1 MRAVWTACGACTSG
15 STAPP
20 KGATRPASGGAATMS
35 TPRNERH
42 ADVRMVGRRRV
53 VPWHV
58 GRDDGGD
65 DAAVLGPDAAALPPG
80 RPRPADLARGRG
92 LLRRLD
98 RVRNGRLSAG
108 ASPVVRGTDG
118 GGVGGAAVGFPP
130 VQRVGGA
137 PPRLRAGRR
146 SGAGV

>member
-20 KGATRPASGGAATMS
+20 KGATRPASGGVATTS

-53 VPWHV
+53 VPWQV

-65 DAAVLGPDAAALPPG
+65 DAAGLGPDAAALPRG
-80 RPRPADLARGRG
+80 RPRPDDLSRGRG
-92 LLRRLD
+92 LLGRLD
-98 RVRNGRLSAG
+98 RGPAGGLSA
-108 ASPVVRGTDG
+108 VV
-118 GGVGGAAVGFPP
+118 
-130 VQRVGGA
+130 
-137 PPRLRAGRR
+137 
-146 SGAGV
+146 